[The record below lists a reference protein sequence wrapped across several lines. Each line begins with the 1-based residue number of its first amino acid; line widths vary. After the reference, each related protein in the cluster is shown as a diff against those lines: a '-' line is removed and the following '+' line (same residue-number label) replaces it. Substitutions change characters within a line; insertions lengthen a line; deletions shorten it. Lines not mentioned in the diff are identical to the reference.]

1 MGIIKEKGTILAT
14 INPFDQPEFIPM
26 AKKYVEMGYKFL
38 ATEGTARVLRENN
51 IEVQQVKKISEGVPN
66 ILDLIRSGLI
76 DVVINTPTK
85 ANDVTRDGFIIRRAA
100 IEATVP
106 VLTSLDTAQG
116 MLDIICANMNEATMS
131 IYNMGV

>member
-1 MGIIKEKGTILAT
+1 
-14 INPFDQPEFIPM
+14 M
-26 AKKYVEMGYKFL
+26 AKKFIEMGYRFI
-38 ATEGTARVLRENN
+38 ATEGTARVLKENG
-51 IEVQQVKKISEGVPN
+51 IDAQIAKKINEGVPN

-85 ANDVTRDGFIIRRAA
+85 ANDVTRDGFRIRRAA

-116 MLDIICANMNEATMS
+116 MLDIICADMNEATMS
-131 IYNMGV
+131 IYNMGELYVPNKL